1 MATVEE
7 ISALL
12 QDLPPEKLDEV
23 RTFVEFMKSKQAGPA
38 ATAWCYD
45 FLENFKEAT
54 MSASRDSA
62 GIEIKVADATC
73 AGETRPALWEHP
85 PVIGS
90 GIIAYLVPIPA
101 AVRDVKLRFSIGIR
115 DGSQLPP
122 ERFVAFR
129 VLVNGW
135 KLWST
140 LKNKGGWEE
149 HEVRMPALGSDVAR
163 IEFVT
168 DGMGA
173 HQWDWAVWG
182 QPRMEGETK

>member
-1 MATVEE
+1 MTTVEE
-7 ISALL
+7 ITVLL
-12 QDLPPEKLDEV
+12 QDLAPEQLDAV
-23 RTFVEFMKSKQAGPA
+23 RSFVEFLRSKQAEPA
-38 ATAWCYD
+38 ATPWCFD
-45 FLENFKEAT
+45 FLESFKEAT
-54 MSASRDSA
+54 VSASRDPS

-85 PVIGS
+85 PVTGS
-90 GIIAYLVPIPA
+90 GIIAYLVPIPVG
-101 AVRDVKLRFSIGIR
+101 VRDVKLKFSIGIR

-122 ERFVAFR
+122 DRFVAFR

-140 LKNKGGWEE
+140 LKNKGAWEE
-149 HEVRMPALGSDVAR
+149 HEVQMPQLGSDVAR

-182 QPRMEGETK
+182 EPRMEGESK